1 MTAQNPTYTPTFRR
15 KGNRKLEAPPGANGA
30 GPVAA
35 FSLPPDLRGPLP
47 ALTRPFTLDPP

>member
-15 KGNRKLEAPPGANGA
+15 KGKRKLKAPPGREWRWRG
-30 GPVAA
+30 AA
-35 FSLPPDLRGPLP
+35 FSLLPDLRGPLP